1 MLINMNWNLEGNV
14 RTVLDKEKI
23 SKIVFRV
30 TTGISQLN
38 FVFVNRVCQFN
49 LI

>member
-1 MLINMNWNLEGNV
+1 MNWNLEGKV
-14 RTVLDKEKI
+14 RTILDTEII

-38 FVFVNRVCQFN
+38 FVFVNRICQFD